1 MPYAK
6 VYARKPKKKGGDA
19 RKVDV
24 ALIFVRAMASLRVQ
38 TFHRV
43 PN

>member
-19 RKVDV
+19 RKVEI
-24 ALIFVRAMASLRVQ
+24 IFVRAMASLRVQ